1 MSAMVTSPDT
11 LNELFSAL
19 EELLKRIADTD
30 DPEIRSKRARLR
42 EQMIAVKTQA
52 TPVTLE
58 TGLAEPP
65 VDGNS
70 ATGWNRSAWA
80 ALAAAAVALSVFRHS
95 S

>member
-1 MSAMVTSPDT
+1 MSAMVTSPDP

-30 DPEIRSKRARLR
+30 DPEIRRKRARLR

-52 TPVTLE
+52 TPVAPE
-58 TGLAEPP
+58 IGLAELP
-65 VDGNS
+65 VGGNFG
-70 ATGWNRSAWA
+70 TGWSRSAWA